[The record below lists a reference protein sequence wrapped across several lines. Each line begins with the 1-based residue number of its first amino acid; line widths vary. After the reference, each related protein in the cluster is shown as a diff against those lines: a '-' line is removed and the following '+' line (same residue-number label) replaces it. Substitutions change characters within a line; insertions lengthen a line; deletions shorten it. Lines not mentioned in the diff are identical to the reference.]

1 MTLTTAMVSV
11 RALRPRAWYGHVR
24 AVEDLFAATTGA
36 TRHDVVAGDG
46 PLGRSKATRRAARS
60 LRQYT
65 SALDPAPRRPA
76 DLAVMWASDLGDVG
90 ELLDVDPAW
99 VDIGR
104 TKVLVV
110 SECWP
115 DDLTLHGPKV
125 QALVECF
132 DIVVNCM
139 ENDVLGAVAGG
150 GRDVH
155 HLPHAAVC
163 EAYAPVYGSRPVAVM
178 NYGRR
183 DPAQHDV
190 LRSWADRDGAWY
202 HYDTAKLGPCDDPR
216 DHQRVLG
223 RLLSSS
229 AASVCN
235 LGRFDETHR
244 TGGASELGARFYE
257 SLAAGCLLLGDFP
270 TSPTFDAHFA
280 DAPGMIPFP
289 LGSDE
294 VPSVLLELLADPD
307 TLAGVERE
315 LRARALEHHDIA
327 HRLATVLE
335 FADAP
340 VPPLLT
346 ERRQALIAEA
356 AELRS

>member
-1 MTLTTAMVSV
+1 MTLTTATLSV

-24 AVEDLFAATTGA
+24 ASEDLFAAATDA
-36 TRHDVVAGDG
+36 TRHDIVAGDG
-46 PLGRSKATRRAARS
+46 VLGGSKATRRAARS
-60 LRQYT
+60 LRRWT
-65 SALDPAPRRPA
+65 SELQPPVSRPA

-99 VDIGR
+99 ADIGR

-125 QALVECF
+125 RALVECF

-139 ENDVLGAVAGG
+139 ENDALRPLAGP
-150 GRDVH
+150 GREVR

-163 EAYAPVYGSRPVAVM
+163 ESYAPMYGARPVAVM

-190 LRSWADRDGAWY
+190 LRSWATREGCWY
-202 HYDTAKLGPCDDPR
+202 HYDTTKLGPCDDPR

-223 RLLSSS
+223 RLLSAST
-229 AASVCN
+229 ASVCN
-235 LGRFDETHR
+235 LGRFDEAHR

-270 TSPTFDAHFA
+270 ESPTFDAHFA
-280 DAPGMIPFP
+280 DGPGLIPFP
-289 LGSDE
+289 LGADE
-294 VPSVLLELLADPD
+294 VPPALLELLADPAE
-307 TLAGVERE
+307 LAGVHRE
-315 LRARALEHHDIA
+315 LRARALAEHDIA
-327 HRLATVLE
+327 HRLATLLG

-340 VPPLLT
+340 VPPRLSA
-346 ERRQALIAEA
+346 RREALVAEA
-356 AELRS
+356 AEVRP